1 MYFYSQGTIIWY
13 QLKYDIKTVYIVYQ
27 RHKNMLFMSLCKC
40 FMATSGDVLL
50 KPVVGGKGGLNG
62 E

>member
-13 QLKYDIKTVYIVYQ
+13 QLKYDIKQFILFI
-27 RHKNMLFMSLCKC
+27 RDINNLLFMSLC
-40 FMATSGDVLL
+40 FMATSGDVLP

>member
-13 QLKYDIKTVYIVYQ
+13 QLKYDIKQFILFI
-27 RHKNMLFMSLCKC
+27 RDINNLLFMSLC
-40 FMATSGDVLL
+40 FMATSWDVLP